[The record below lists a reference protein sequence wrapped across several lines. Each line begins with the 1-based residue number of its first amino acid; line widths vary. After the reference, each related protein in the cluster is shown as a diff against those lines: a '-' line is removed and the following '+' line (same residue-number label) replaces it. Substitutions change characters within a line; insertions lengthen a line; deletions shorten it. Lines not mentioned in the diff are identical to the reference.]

1 MCRGFQAQPHA
12 ANTENHTAQREIFD
26 MHYQITEDIS
36 SSPTHPS
43 YGAELNIHHRKRH
56 LINKCIH
63 DLEDDAQS
71 KNKNSSKHLSNYKVL
86 QHIYFQK
93 KKKCSTAQGSVP
105 MHPPPHTSVP
115 NSSLVQ
121 TIDLLIMEEE
131 VPKNLQIGRFF
142 NFTTF
147 GSSFFVCIFLYLIF

>member
-1 MCRGFQAQPHA
+1 MMPKARTKIV
-12 ANTENHTAQREIFD
+12 ANT
-26 MHYQITEDIS
+26 YQTIKFYSIYIS
-36 SSPTHPS
+36 
-43 YGAELNIHHRKRH
+43 K
-56 LINKCIH
+56 
-63 DLEDDAQS
+63 
-71 KNKNSSKHLSNYKVL
+71 
-86 QHIYFQK
+86 K

-142 NFTTF
+142 KFTTF
-147 GSSFFVCIFLYLIF
+147 DSSFFVCIFLYLIF